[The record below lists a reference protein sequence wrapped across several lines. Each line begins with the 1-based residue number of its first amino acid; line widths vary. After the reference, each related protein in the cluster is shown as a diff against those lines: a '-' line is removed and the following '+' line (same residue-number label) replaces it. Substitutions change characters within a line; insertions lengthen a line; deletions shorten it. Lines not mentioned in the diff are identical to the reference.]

1 MKTIS
6 RLLFLLRLWYADL
19 TVALLEEQKARVFAD
34 LLAAR
39 RARAELIKNGLQKGH
54 TP

>member
-6 RLLFLLRLWYADL
+6 RRLFMLRLWYADL

-39 RARAELIKNGLQKGH
+39 RARADLIKTQLQKGL